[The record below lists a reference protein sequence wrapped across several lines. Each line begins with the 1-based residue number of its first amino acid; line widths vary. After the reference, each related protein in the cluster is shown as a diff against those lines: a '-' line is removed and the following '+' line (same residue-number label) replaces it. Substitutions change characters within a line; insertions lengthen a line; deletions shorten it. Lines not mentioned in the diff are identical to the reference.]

1 MKGFRFSTAGF
12 TAAGV
17 EEKPETKGLF
27 ETGGSKIDKKNLLKE
42 IPYKFEFKIW
52 KIINLFSSP
61 LMN

>member
-42 IPYKFEFKIW
+42 IPYKFEFKI
-52 KIINLFSSP
+52 
-61 LMN
+61 